1 MISCLILLALYQ
13 DSFKKEV
20 LQEKESITISWFE
33 WAPTYAFREL
43 TKKFTEETGI
53 EVIVKI
59 YPIPEWQSGVF
70 GDLAE
75 KKATS
80 DLIIGD
86 SQWLGMGSQNG
97 HFIDITKWI
106 KDHEVDKTMVSAA
119 ITGYS
124 EFPKGSGRYLFED
137 PEEKRKFLEKYGYE
151 LRVPE
156 SWYEIRDIAEFF
168 YRPQEDFYGLG
179 IITSNAYDTITMGFE
194 NVFFSFSSLSN
205 LINFFFINS
214 SI

>member
-1 MISCLILLALYQ
+1 LDKKIFIAAGLMVISCLILLALYQ

-124 EFPKGSGRYLFED
+124 EFPKGSGRYWAVPLEGDAMGWAYRKDLFED
-137 PEEKRKFLEKYGYE
+137 PEEKKTFSKPIVIVSYAL
-151 LRVPE
+151 LV
-156 SWYEIRDIAEFF
+156 
-168 YRPQEDFYGLG
+168 
-179 IITSNAYDTITMGFE
+179 IIPNP
-194 NVFFSFSSLSN
+194 
-205 LINFFFINS
+205 
-214 SI
+214 